1 MVLVVGL
8 IRGRRLAGR
17 DDPLPLTGE
26 QFSEEFFLS
35 LTPKGHR
42 TDSSGRR
49 IIFSVAFTPTVGLP
63 FFGVSAHSPDGGN
76 RRYQTDNRQ
85 GCSDCSSLISSES
98 IRQQEGD
105 PRSKH

>member
-63 FFGVSAHSPDGGN
+63 FF
-76 RRYQTDNRQ
+76 RRFRTQPRWRE
-85 GCSDCSSLISSES
+85 SSLPD
-98 IRQQEGD
+98 R
-105 PRSKH
+105 